1 MAIPDYQ
8 SIMLPLLRLSAT
20 SGAISIRNAVEEL
33 AKVFDLTDEELAT
46 LLPSGRQ
53 AVFNNRVAWAKT
65 YLMQAGLLE
74 ATTRGVFRLTG
85 SGSKFLE
92 SNPDKVNV
100 KTLEQFPKF
109 IEFRSRAKKD
119 ENQSDSF
126 VADEEEK
133 QQTPQELMESLYL
146 KTRNGLATELLDIIK
161 SCSPSFFEQLVVDL
175 IVAMGYGG
183 SYSEA
188 GKALGKSGDGGIDG
202 IVKEDKLGLDI
213 IYLQAKRWEGTVG
226 RPEIQKFAGALEGQR
241 ASKGIFITTSGFT
254 REAAEYVSLIRAKII
269 LIDGMQL
276 SNYMI
281 NHNVGISNSAVYE
294 MKRIDFEYFNEA

>member
-133 QQTPQELMESLYL
+133 QQTPQELM
-146 KTRNGLATELLDIIK
+146 
-161 SCSPSFFEQLVVDL
+161 
-175 IVAMGYGG
+175 
-183 SYSEA
+183 
-188 GKALGKSGDGGIDG
+188 
-202 IVKEDKLGLDI
+202 
-213 IYLQAKRWEGTVG
+213 
-226 RPEIQKFAGALEGQR
+226 
-241 ASKGIFITTSGFT
+241 
-254 REAAEYVSLIRAKII
+254 
-269 LIDGMQL
+269 
-276 SNYMI
+276 
-281 NHNVGISNSAVYE
+281 
-294 MKRIDFEYFNEA
+294 